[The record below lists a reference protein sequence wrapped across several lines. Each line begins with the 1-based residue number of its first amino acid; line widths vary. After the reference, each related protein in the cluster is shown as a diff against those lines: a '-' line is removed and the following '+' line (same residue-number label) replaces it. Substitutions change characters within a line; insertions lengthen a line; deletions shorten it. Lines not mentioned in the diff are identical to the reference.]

1 VSPGYAWT
9 DLEGLVLEGAL
20 LVLGEAVGDEA
31 GRVGER
37 VVVGLE
43 GGAVPARLVGAIGA
57 GAAVVLEAVAARV
70 GRTLQ
75 VAQLLEG
82 AELAGNQLM

>member
-1 VSPGYAWT
+1 MSPGYAWT

-43 GGAVPARLVGAIGA
+43 G
-57 GAAVVLEAVAARV
+57 
-70 GRTLQ
+70 LQ
-75 VAQLLEG
+75 RRRNSESMNAK
-82 AELAGNQLM
+82 

>member
-1 VSPGYAWT
+1 MPQVYPCFRFIQLRLETSGESGYAWT

-43 GGAVPARLVGAIGA
+43 G
-57 GAAVVLEAVAARV
+57 
-70 GRTLQ
+70 LQ
-75 VAQLLEG
+75 RRRNSESMNAK
-82 AELAGNQLM
+82 